1 MSAPPT
7 VNLLVMM
14 HKMKHLLQDKKAN
27 PSDVPV
33 DGGAI
38 YQFKY
43 DNAKVG
49 GRFDPDRPLTMH
61 KLKPKEK

>member
-1 MSAPPT
+1 MTT

-14 HKMKHLLQDKKAN
+14 HKMKHVLQDKEAN
-27 PSDVPV
+27 PSGSPV
-33 DGGAI
+33 DGNMI

-49 GRFDPDRPLTMH
+49 DRYDPDAPMILH
-61 KLKPKEK
+61 SLPKKET